1 MFLFDLVVGV
11 LAVFSSFPFV
21 TGPLLVLAAL
31 SYFFWRDAIKSPH
44 PVRRTFQTG
53 FVVLAAWY
61 LVLEIFLVE
70 NMRLG

>member
-1 MFLFDLVVGV
+1 VFLFNLVVGL

-21 TGPLLVLAAL
+21 TGPLLILASL

-53 FVVLAAWY
+53 LAVMFAWY
-61 LVLEIFLVE
+61 VVLEIFLMG